1 MNQDKKN
8 KIFLIVLLLILISLI
23 FCIIRFVIL
32 EIYWRNNDTKYAEEI
47 YEKNKETVFRIS
59 KIINYSSAEAIDNS
73 ETLQDFDISQYSDFA
88 IFIDNHYEIEELTEE
103 NTVKEL
109 YIDNFK
115 IKLPEENTGKSQNIY
130 YKNPYNMGKFRKYEY
145 DVIEEKLEY
154 DIIYKN
160 DENEEEF
167 YNTPVFFTDCSN
179 PISISYINDDI
190 YTDYSVEKNSTI
202 SYDGRVLED
211 IDIKLEDITPRI
223 SFTIH
228 IKNNLNEEFV
238 CNVAF
243 NVNFEN
249 EEGSIYSGY
258 FVEIEEGFENQ
269 YKFFKL

>member
-1 MNQDKKN
+1 MNKEKKQ
-8 KIFLIVLLLILISLI
+8 KLFLIILIIVLISLI
-23 FCIIRFVIL
+23 CCIIRFVVL
-32 EIYWRNNDTKYAEEI
+32 ELYWRNNDTKYAETV
-47 YEKNKETVFRIS
+47 YEKNKKTVFRIS

-73 ETLQDFDISQYSDFA
+73 DNLQDFNISQYSDFA
-88 IFIDNHYEIEELTEE
+88 IFIDNKYETEELTEE
-103 NTVKEL
+103 NTIKEL

-115 IKLPEENTGKSQNIY
+115 ISLPQNSLGTSQNLF
-130 YKNPYNMGKFRKYEY
+130 YKNPYNMGKFRRLEY
-145 DVIEEKLEY
+145 NMINEKLEY

-160 DENEEEF
+160 EENDTEF

-179 PISISYINDDI
+179 PISIGYINDDI
-190 YTDYSVEKNSTI
+190 FTNYSVPKNSSI

-211 IDIKLEDITPRI
+211 IDINLNDITPRI

-243 NVNFEN
+243 DVNFEN

-258 FVEIEEGFENQ
+258 FVEIEEGFEKK

>member
-1 MNQDKKN
+1 MNQKKKN
-8 KIFLIVLLLILISLI
+8 QIFLIVLLLILISLI
-23 FCIIRFVIL
+23 YCTIRFVVL

-47 YEKNKETVFRIS
+47 YEKNKEPVFEIS

-88 IFIDNHYEIEELTEE
+88 IFIDNHSKIEELTEE

-115 IKLPEENTGKSQNIY
+115 IKLPENNTGNQQNIY
-130 YKNPYNMGKFRKYEY
+130 YKNPYNMGKYRKYDY
-145 DVIEEKLEY
+145 NIIEDKLEY

-160 DENEEEF
+160 NDNKEEF
-167 YNTPVFFTDCSN
+167 YNTPIFFTDCTN
-179 PISISYINDDI
+179 PISLSYINDNI
-190 YTDYSVEKNSTI
+190 YTNYSVEKNSTI

-211 IDIKLEDITPRI
+211 IDINLEDITPRI

-228 IKNNLNEEFV
+228 LKNNLNEEFI

-258 FVEIEEGFENQ
+258 FVEIKEGFDKQ
-269 YKFFKL
+269 YRFFKL

>member
-8 KIFLIVLLLILISLI
+8 KIFLLILIIILISLMFYI
-23 FCIIRFVIL
+23 TRFILL
-32 EIYWRNNDTKYAEEI
+32 EIYWRNKATKYAEEI
-47 YEKNKETVFRIS
+47 YEKNKEPIFEIS

-88 IFIDNHYEIEELTEE
+88 IFINNHSKIEELTEE

-115 IKLPEENTGKSQNIY
+115 IKLPENNTGNEQNIY
-130 YKNPYNMGKFRKYEY
+130 YKNPYNMGKFRKYDY
-145 DVIEEKLEY
+145 NKIEDKLEY

-160 DENEEEF
+160 NDNKEEF
-167 YNTPVFFTDCSN
+167 YNTPIFFTDCTN
-179 PISISYINDDI
+179 PISLSYINDNI

-202 SYDGRVLED
+202 SYDGRVLKD
-211 IDIKLEDITPRI
+211 IDINLEDITPRI

-228 IKNNLNEEFV
+228 LKNNLNEEFI

-243 NVNFEN
+243 NVNLEN

-258 FVEIEEGFENQ
+258 FVEITEGFDKQ